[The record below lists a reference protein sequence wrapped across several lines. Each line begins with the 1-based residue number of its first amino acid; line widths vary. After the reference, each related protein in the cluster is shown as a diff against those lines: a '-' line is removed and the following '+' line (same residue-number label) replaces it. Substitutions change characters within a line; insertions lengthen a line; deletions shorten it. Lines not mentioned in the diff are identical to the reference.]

1 MENSIGDYLLLKG
14 KRRYD
19 KNASHPYL
27 MTLQVG
33 HTLLGNKSY
42 DDYTNYRASTKE
54 EKIIMKWEYNEPHTN
69 SIYSTIEYNDC
80 YTRNKDR

>member
-19 KNASHPYL
+19 KNASHPHL

-42 DDYTNYRASTKE
+42 DDYT
-54 EKIIMKWEYNEPHTN
+54 
-69 SIYSTIEYNDC
+69 
-80 YTRNKDR
+80 YTEH